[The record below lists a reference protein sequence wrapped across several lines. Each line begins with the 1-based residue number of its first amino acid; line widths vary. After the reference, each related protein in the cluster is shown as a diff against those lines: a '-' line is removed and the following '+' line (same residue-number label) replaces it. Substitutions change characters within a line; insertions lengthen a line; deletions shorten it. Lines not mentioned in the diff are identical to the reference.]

1 MWNTLLIFRKYRKE
15 NQNICDVNKV
25 NKINNFISEK
35 QTMMNNSFLKASLM
49 TGTDVDTLLRQYFI
63 PDKFTGEDEI
73 EYLNFRKNWDLM
85 VEEMTE
91 LHYSG

>member
-1 MWNTLLIFRKYRKE
+1 MKHSVDIQKISKRKSKYL
-15 NQNICDVNKV
+15 CVNKV

-49 TGTDVDTLLRQYFI
+49 TGTDVDTLLCQYFI

-85 VEEMTE
+85 AEEMTE